1 MKQQNKRFSNLA
13 KQAGAS
19 LIEVMI
25 AVFISAVGLLGA
37 AAMQLNALKYTDS
50 ALMTSQA
57 SFIAYDIIDRMRAN
71 AANLAGYSL
80 ANIASA
86 PGSAVNI
93 QDQDLLDFATGIT
106 ALTAGDGSIQVNGSQ
121 VTVSINW
128 SEGRAAGLDE
138 AGKAVAGTFSVTSQI
153 TN

>member
-1 MKQQNKRFSNLA
+1 MKRQNNIFCDTG
-13 KQAGAS
+13 KQRGVS

-57 SFIAYDIIDRMRAN
+57 NFIAYDIVDRMRAN
-71 AANLAGYSL
+71 SANLAQYEIS
-80 ANIASA
+80 NIAAA
-86 PGSAVNI
+86 PSSGSSI
-93 QDQDLLDFATGIT
+93 RDQDLIDFSNNVQG
-106 ALTAGDGSIQVNGSQ
+106 LTSGEGGIQVNGAQ
-121 VTVSINW
+121 VIVSITW
-128 SEGRAAGLDE
+128 SEARAAGQD
-138 AGKAVAGTFSVTSQI
+138 ANGDSVPGAILVTTNI